1 MIETRKTEIRCKT
14 SDPKRML
21 NRYIAGRVLK
31 TWKEDFVD
39 DSTGEVTSIERNEVL
54 FDKGTLIDQDTLA
67 QIRFYMQEG
76 SIKEVEV
83 SNQKRL
89 SFENTNTCMYIY
101 VAQVQIKDKKYKFLL
116 FGTNVENVVEILKD
130 YIELNFEGGFTI
142 LMVKEHENRVIIID
156 DLGRQKKYNVDL
168 AYLKDEITMDE
179 WLRAKI
185 EKLDESDDEEDSKIE
200 MRYYD
205 ISSRIIL
212 RDKDG
217 HEEEHTWGFI
227 VKSTNAERAN
237 ILINVYLKEK
247 QDEEYRKAMERG
259 SVYEKR
265 EIHSSIEE
273 SKIIPVGCFIP
284 REFSEAYQ

>member
-1 MIETRKTEIRCKT
+1 MIETRKTEIRFKT

-21 NRYIAGRVLK
+21 NKYIASRILK

-39 DSTGEVTSIERNEVL
+39 DYTGEVTSIERNEVL
-54 FDKGTLIDQDTLA
+54 FEKGTLIDQDTLA

-89 SFENTNTCMYIY
+89 SFENSNTCMYIY

-116 FGTNVENVVEILKD
+116 FGTSVENVVDILKD

-142 LMVKEHENRVIIID
+142 LMVKEHENRIIIID
-156 DLGRQKKYNVDL
+156 DLGRQKKCNVDL

-179 WLRAKI
+179 WLHAKI
-185 EKLDESDDEEDSKIE
+185 EKLDESDEEDSKLE

-212 RDKDG
+212 RDKEG

-247 QDEEYRKAMERG
+247 QDEEYRKAMEKG
-259 SVYEKR
+259 NPYEKR

>member
-1 MIETRKTEIRCKT
+1 MIETRKTEIRFKT

-21 NRYIAGRVLK
+21 NKYIASRILK
-31 TWKEDFVD
+31 TWKE
-39 DSTGEVTSIERNEVL
+39 TGEVTSIERNEVL
-54 FDKGTLIDQDTLA
+54 FEKGTLIDQDTLA

-89 SFENTNTCMYIY
+89 SFENSNTCMYIY

-116 FGTNVENVVEILKD
+116 FGTSVENVVDILKD

-142 LMVKEHENRVIIID
+142 LMVKEHENRIIIID
-156 DLGRQKKYNVDL
+156 DLGRQKKCNVDL

-179 WLRAKI
+179 WLHAKI
-185 EKLDESDDEEDSKIE
+185 EKLDESDEEDSKLE

-212 RDKDG
+212 RDKEG

-247 QDEEYRKAMERG
+247 QDEEYRKAMEKG
-259 SVYEKR
+259 NPYEKR

>member
-1 MIETRKTEIRCKT
+1 MIETRKTEIRFKT

-21 NRYIAGRVLK
+21 NKYIASRILK

-54 FDKGTLIDQDTLA
+54 FEKGTLIDQDTLA

-89 SFENTNTCMYIY
+89 SFENSNTCMYIY

-116 FGTNVENVVEILKD
+116 FGTSVENVVDILKD

-142 LMVKEHENRVIIID
+142 LMVKEHENRIIIID
-156 DLGRQKKYNVDL
+156 DLGRQKKCNVDL

-179 WLRAKI
+179 WLHAKI
-185 EKLDESDDEEDSKIE
+185 EKLDESEEEDSKLE

-212 RDKDG
+212 RDKEG
-217 HEEEHTWGFI
+217 HEEENTWGFI

-247 QDEEYRKAMERG
+247 
-259 SVYEKR
+259 
-265 EIHSSIEE
+265 
-273 SKIIPVGCFIP
+273 
-284 REFSEAYQ
+284 